1 MAKIEDLRILP
12 PIAIGRFGSAS
23 EPLDNYTLEDDPD
36 HPLGYRRITPAPT
49 LVVNDAGEVAEKP
62 PAGTIEFTAIE
73 AGEGGERVRIRPV
86 APFLEV
92 FAKVEGESELVP
104 LSVNL
109 LAEAGLSVEDVRW
122 SAQVANR
129 KVVRR
134 TGDDDDQVSADTGWV
149 SGHESVE
156 LRGKCANFLDKENAW
171 IGFGHVRL
179 IRPTDGFPDIRLR
192 FTPPKGLIYGPGCAG
207 PDAGCKCGGAVEND
221 PVIPAERRVYDCRKS
236 WYGFDSNEYEPP
248 EGEGRLGY
256 ENATLPP
263 SLFAISSPAPSWLND
278 NIAISRGYLDDACD
292 GFVNVALTLPSGETL
307 SASARICVG
316 PPDVA
321 PDSLFL
327 RTLADDLEQ
336 VIHGPELSPDEDV
349 ETTRQR
355 AAEIV
360 RRAFETVR
368 FMNVT
373 VLNGNDIKGR
383 SALILDSM
391 PQEEAADTERALRPV
406 MPPETVDTFTITALH
421 EQVYAA
427 LRGGAAPWF
436 DRLIRRPDEVSDFT
450 DYGRRKMPALMCGA
464 DNSYL
469 ALTHRQ
475 IDTILKASS
484 PARSHAG
491 RQAAAR
497 KADASKLKARNR
509 TAELNHVA
517 AGNPISSRP
526 ITSVANCCPGLEMDF
541 RAVWRRMF
549 TGVELREYD
558 NLVIA
563 CPARDEPG
571 ARPLDLVG
579 HRLLRVVLPDDGSEV
594 AFTALITGPATSDV
608 EGQIVLTTSANPEG
622 LAPLE
627 WSNALATILRTY
639 QGRTVRCD
647 FTREPSKA
655 HQSLRSDP
663 ENFVSHE
670 LEVRQFFDEDTAV
683 IARALAEPGELTQ
696 GLCSPWQNDYREC
709 SCYYWASA
717 RPDYVN
723 VEPGAKGF
731 STGDNWLQKTRTGNY
746 VPDDYLDS
754 RLIDYDDLFRDWEK
768 LLRFQIGGRDVPDDG
783 SKKT

>member
-1 MAKIEDLRILP
+1 MVKIEALRILP

-23 EPLDNYTLEDDPD
+23 EPLDNYTLEDDPE
-36 HPLGYRRITPAPT
+36 HPLGFRRIKPAPT
-49 LVVNDAGEVAEKP
+49 LIVNDAGEVAEKP
-62 PAGTIEFTAIE
+62 PVAAIEFTTTE
-73 AGEGGERVRIRPV
+73 AGEGGEHVRIRPV

-92 FAKVEGESELVP
+92 FAKLEGQSDLVP
-104 LSVNL
+104 LSGGL
-109 LAEAGLSVEDVRW
+109 LAEAGLAVEDVRW
-122 SAQVANR
+122 NAQVANR

-134 TGDDDDQVSADTGWV
+134 TGDQNDQVSADTGWV

-156 LRGKCANFLDKENAW
+156 LKGKCANFLEKENAY
-171 IGFGHVRL
+171 ISFGHVRL
-179 IRPTDGFPDIRLR
+179 IRPTEKFPELRLR
-192 FTPPKGLIYGPGCAG
+192 FTPPKGLIYGPGC
-207 PDAGCKCGGAVEND
+207 PDSKTDCQCGDVEND
-221 PVIPAERRVYDCRKS
+221 PVIPPERRVYDCRNS
-236 WYGFDSNEYEPP
+236 WYGFDSETFEPP
-248 EGEGRLGY
+248 EGDGQLGY

-278 NIAISRGYLDDACD
+278 NIAISRGYLDDASD
-292 GFVNVALTLPSGETL
+292 GFVHVALTLPSGATL
-307 SASARICVG
+307 TASARICVG

-327 RTLADDLEQ
+327 RSLADDLEQ
-336 VIHGPELSPDEDV
+336 VINGPELSPDEDT
-349 ETTRQR
+349 ETTRER

-368 FMNVT
+368 FMNVA

-383 SALILDSM
+383 SALTLDSM

-436 DRLIRRPDEVSDFT
+436 DRLIRRPEEVSDLT
-450 DYGRRKMPALMCGA
+450 DHGRRKMPALMCGA
-464 DNSYL
+464 DNNYL

-484 PARSHAG
+484 PARSHPG
-491 RQAAAR
+491 REAAAR

-526 ITSVANCCPGLEMDF
+526 VTSVANCCPGLEMDF

-549 TGVELREYD
+549 KGVELREYD

-563 CPARDEPG
+563 CTAPDDPG

-579 HRLLRVVLPDDGSEV
+579 HRLLQVVLPDDGCTV
-594 AFTALITGPATSDV
+594 AFTAQITGPATSDV

-627 WSNALATILRTY
+627 WSNALASILRTY
-639 QGRTVRCD
+639 QGRTVQCD
-647 FTREPSKA
+647 FTREPSKP

-663 ENFVSHE
+663 PNYVSHE

-723 VEPGAKGF
+723 VESGPTGL

-754 RLIDYDDLFRDWEK
+754 RLIDYDDLFRDWER
-768 LLRFQIGGRDVPDDG
+768 LLRFQIGGRDVPDG
-783 SKKT
+783 GRKKT